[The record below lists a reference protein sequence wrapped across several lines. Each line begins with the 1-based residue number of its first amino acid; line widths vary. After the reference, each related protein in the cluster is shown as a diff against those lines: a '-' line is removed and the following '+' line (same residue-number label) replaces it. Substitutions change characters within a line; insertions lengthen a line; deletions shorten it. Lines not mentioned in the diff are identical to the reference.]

1 MGYRKGRAWGRHF
14 SLCFWSLIY
23 RNLLI
28 PAGVEGGGEQTSLI
42 AHSGLYANN
51 FRGERGEEI
60 IRALSG
66 ASNEPRHDSVMRQK
80 WI

>member
-1 MGYRKGRAWGRHF
+1 MGYRKGRSWGRRF

-28 PAGVEGGGEQTSLI
+28 RGVVGGEQTSLI

-51 FRGERGEEI
+51 FRGLRGEEI

-66 ASNEPRHDSVMRQK
+66 ASNEPRHESVMRQK
-80 WI
+80 WL